1 MCTFLHIFRKN
12 QIDLL
17 YACAGAPERAKACTA
32 VAIKASQPGIA
43 LHSPQASV
51 FPAFYLVRRGLP
63 LGRDALYGLT
73 VKVSPAYNVAAF
85 GGDCRHSLAQRVV
98 QLLPEYIVLNA
109 LEALSAVRVGYSILK
124 RYVLVYGC

>member
-12 QIDLL
+12 QIALL

-43 LHSPQASV
+43 PHSLQAPV
-51 FPAFYLVRRGLP
+51 FSAPDLAGRCVP
-63 LGRDALYGLT
+63 LGGNTVYGLT

-98 QLLPEYIVLNA
+98 QLLPVYIILDA
-109 LEALSAVRVGYSILK
+109 LEALSAVRVGYSVLK
-124 RYVLVYGC
+124 RYVLVYGR